1 MILQILLIKKVNNY
15 FLCFFVKN
23 INILSLYYFNYMK
36 KIFINYKINMM
47 NNQNDLLTLNKKS
60 GNLKPKIKRG
70 HIPSSISLKSGI
82 NKIFIVFY

>member
-1 MILQILLIKKVNNY
+1 
-15 FLCFFVKN
+15 
-23 INILSLYYFNYMK
+23 
-36 KIFINYKINMM
+36 MM

-60 GNLKPKIKRG
+60 GDLKPKIKRR